1 MLKALHKLRVSSR
14 MPRFPWGPH
23 TLAAI
28 ALTLPILIFGTA
40 GLRPG
45 LPWADTLPGN
55 GEGASPAKGGTG
67 AIGVTVPIPG
77 GTGWLGSGERE
88 KGFGYTLGG
97 EAAWR
102 GRWFHSERR
111 RQVTLPPFRMD
122 RTLVTQQ
129 AYARFVTATG
139 RRTPFISR
147 AGYIAQGFLVHP
159 YASVLPYLWRG
170 GISPRPP
177 AGREAHPV
185 VLVSQGD
192 AAAYCQWRGRSSA
205 RDNMAGGY
213 TGRNKTGSAC
223 RLPSED
229 EWEWA
234 ARGSDRRYFPWGF
247 SWEPARVNTSER
259 GPYGTTP
266 VLAYPGGRT
275 PTGLHDMAGNVFQ
288 WTSTPAAGL
297 GQTGRIILKGCSW
310 DDLGGICRAA
320 ARHGRPAK
328 SRHIL
333 IGFRCLCAAEGIV
346 GAGGTEGKGK

>member
-1 MLKALHKLRVSSR
+1 M
-14 MPRFPWGPH
+14 
-23 TLAAI
+23 AI
-28 ALTLPILIFGTA
+28 ALTFPILILGA
-40 GLRPG
+40 AWLEPA
-45 LPWADTLPGN
+45 LLWADTLPGS
-55 GEGASPAKGGTG
+55 GEGASSAPTVMTVMT
-67 AIGVTVPIPG
+67 GVTVPIPG

-88 KGFGYTLGG
+88 KGFGYVLGG

-111 RQVTLPPFRMD
+111 RKVTLPPFRMD

-129 AYARFVTATG
+129 AYARFVTATDH
-139 RRTPFISR
+139 RPPFISR
-147 AGYIAQGFLVHP
+147 AGYTAQGFLVHP

-170 GISPRPP
+170 KRPP
-177 AGREAHPV
+177 ADRKTHPV

-192 AAAYCQWRGRSSA
+192 ASAYCQWRGRNSTRSGGGGGGGSMVGREPA
-205 RDNMAGGY
+205 RNIMM
-213 TGRNKTGSAC
+213 GSAC

-234 ARGSDRRYFPWGF
+234 ARGSDQRYFPWGNR
-247 SWEPARVNTSER
+247 WEPERVNTSAR

-266 VLAYPGGRT
+266 VLSLPRGRT
-275 PTGLHDMAGNVFQ
+275 PTGLYDMAGNVFQ
-288 WTSTPAAGL
+288 WTSTPEAGRP
-297 GQTGRIILKGCSW
+297 GRIILKGCSW

-333 IGFRCLCAAEGIV
+333 IGFRCLCQSKG
-346 GAGGTEGKGK
+346 EGK